1 MTFGRE
7 ATEADARV
15 QLDRFA
21 DAGGNLIDTADVYS
35 SQASESI
42 IGRWLASKPLHVRD
56 QMVVATKGRFP
67 TGGRGPNDHG
77 LSRRHLSGALDASL
91 RRLSVECI
99 DLYQLHAYDPH
110 TPISET
116 LRFLSDAVSAGK
128 IHYVGL
134 SNFTGW
140 QLQYV
145 IDTARHSGFPQPLSL
160 QMQYNLLTRE
170 VEWEMAPAALANG
183 VGLLP
188 WSPLGGG
195 WLSGKYERNRQPEL
209 DTRLGDHLEVGVD
222 AYALRSRFERTWRIV
237 ESVRAVADG
246 RGCSMAQVSL
256 AWLNSRPGVTSVILG
271 ARTLAQLEENLA
283 AQDLELTAEELGVLE
298 AASDPDPADYPYG
311 IPGLRQRSRRIRGG
325 HDSVRKLEDLVQVT
339 DDREGSRT
347 T

>member
-1 MTFGRE
+1 MGRGKERWVDFRTLGRSGLVVSSFALGAMTFGRE

-209 DTRLGDHLEVGVD
+209 DTRLGDHRARRRG
-222 AYALRSRFERTWRIV
+222 RSRVLDGAGLIGLVEQSARCHVGDPRSADASPAGGKSCGPGPRADSRGVGRAGGSER
-237 ESVRAVADG
+237 S
-246 RGCSMAQVSL
+246 
-256 AWLNSRPGVTSVILG
+256 
-271 ARTLAQLEENLA
+271 
-283 AQDLELTAEELGVLE
+283 
-298 AASDPDPADYPYG
+298 
-311 IPGLRQRSRRIRGG
+311 
-325 HDSVRKLEDLVQVT
+325 
-339 DDREGSRT
+339 
-347 T
+347 